1 MDIQGDG
8 IFMNKEDLIRHLEEE
23 TQVFKNKAIKDAF
36 IAVDRADF
44 VEDDYKVEAYED
56 YELPTHS
63 GQTISKPTIVAYMI
77 ELLDPQLGD
86 SVLDI
91 GSGSGWTT
99 ALLAQMVG
107 DEGKVIGLEIKPDL
121 VKKSLQNIENYKH
134 LPIDIRQAEPEF
146 GLYKEGP
153 YNRII
158 SEAAFETKDTG
169 PVELLLQLAYGGV
182 MVVPI
187 GDSLFKFEKVSDEEI
202 IETEY
207 PGFNFESYVG

>member
-1 MDIQGDG
+1 MDINGDG

-23 TQVFKNKAIKDAF
+23 TQVLKNKAIKDAF
-36 IAVDRADF
+36 IGVDRIDF
-44 VEDDYKVEAYED
+44 IEDDYKVEACED
-56 YELPTHS
+56 YELPTKS
-63 GQTISKPTIVAYMI
+63 GQVISKPTIVAYMI
-77 ELLDPQLGD
+77 ELLDPQIGD
-86 SVLDI
+86 VVLDI

-99 ALLAQMVG
+99 ALLAHMVG
-107 DEGKVIGLEIKPDL
+107 AEGKVIGLEIKPDL

-153 YNRII
+153 YNRIL
-158 SEAAFETKDTG
+158 SEASFESKDTG

-182 MVVPI
+182 MVIPI
-187 GDSLFKFEKVSDEEI
+187 GDSLFKFEKISDEEI

-207 PGFNFESYVG
+207 PGLNFESYV